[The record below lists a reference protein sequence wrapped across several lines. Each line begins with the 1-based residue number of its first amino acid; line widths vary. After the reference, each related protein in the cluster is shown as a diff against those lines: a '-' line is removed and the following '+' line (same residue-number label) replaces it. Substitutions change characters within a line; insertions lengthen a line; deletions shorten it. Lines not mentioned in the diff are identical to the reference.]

1 MEVPQNRIR
10 SLGNSTAK
18 PPRPLEIP
26 HYFLFGHPFKF
37 LLLFLWYP
45 WKFHTY
51 RLLLP
56 SPRLVF
62 FWNSPFDSLMMVS
75 WLATYLRASCVV
87 FYVLGSHQLL
97 GGILVWRPIQW
108 ISRKVSLDF
117 SFWFLMR
124 ISRILY
130 LNKMMQKNHF
140 LSLTNHRGISWYY
153 WLAQ

>member
-51 RLLLP
+51 PLP
-56 SPRLVF
+56 LPPTRLVF
-62 FWNSPFDSLMMVS
+62 FWNSPFDSLMTAS
-75 WLATYLRASCVV
+75 WLATYLLASCVV
-87 FYVLGSHQLL
+87 FYVLGSHQLS
-97 GGILVWRPIQW
+97 GGILVWWPIQC

-117 SFWFLMR
+117 FFWFLMI
-124 ISRILY
+124 ISRIYHVTCRRVL
-130 LNKMMQKNHF
+130 LKGTF
-140 LSLTNHRGISWYY
+140 
-153 WLAQ
+153 

>member
-51 RLLLP
+51 PLP
-56 SPRLVF
+56 LPPPRLVF
-62 FWNSPFDSLMMVS
+62 FWNSPFDCLMTAS
-75 WLATYLRASCVV
+75 WLATYLLASSVV
-87 FYVLGSHQLL
+87 FYVLGSHQPSGGKSLL
-97 GGILVWRPIQW
+97 IFPF
-108 ISRKVSLDF
+108 DF
-117 SFWFLMR
+117 WWEFHGFYTSVCTYYVPYYPPPPLRRGRTWG
-124 ISRILY
+124 
-130 LNKMMQKNHF
+130 
-140 LSLTNHRGISWYY
+140 LSSECKTD
-153 WLAQ
+153 